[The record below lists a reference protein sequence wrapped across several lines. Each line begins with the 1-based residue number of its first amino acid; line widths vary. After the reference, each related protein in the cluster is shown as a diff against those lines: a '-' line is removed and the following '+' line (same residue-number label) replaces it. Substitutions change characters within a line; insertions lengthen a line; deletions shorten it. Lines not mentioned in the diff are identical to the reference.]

1 MSLTTGLF
9 LFSEEVCGT
18 EEFKLS
24 CLLEELRD
32 DEDEIAIDKSSA
44 DEAEAGEVF
53 AFLLSFF
60 STPSSL
66 FGMQVFNSVDF
77 LCLLLLFSSEEALD
91 FLAYKQT
98 TNKYKILFL
107 KEQDSWKGDFQKHH
121 NSSSLNKGNRDRD
134 SILDF

>member
-1 MSLTTGLF
+1 MRIVADSLSALLWFSSFTGGESTIPKFLRSVSLTTGLF

-18 EEFKLS
+18 EEFNLS

-32 DEDEIAIDKSSA
+32 DEDEIAIDKSSV

-66 FGMQVFNSVDF
+66 FGMQEFNSVDF

-98 TNKYKILFL
+98 TNKYKIMFL
-107 KEQDSWKGDFQKHH
+107 K
-121 NSSSLNKGNRDRD
+121 
-134 SILDF
+134 

>member
-1 MSLTTGLF
+1 MRIVVDSLSALPLFSSFTGGESIIPKLLRKLSLTTGLF

-24 CLLEELRD
+24 CLLDELRD
-32 DEDEIAIDKSSA
+32 DEDEIAIDKSSV

-98 TNKYKILFL
+98 TDKYKIQFL
-107 KEQDSWKGDFQKHH
+107 K
-121 NSSSLNKGNRDRD
+121 
-134 SILDF
+134 